1 MGARAEGR
9 RRRRGSDCD
18 QESVLIVSNALSFE
32 RMNQVRRNWRG
43 SERSREANT
52 TCLLSSLHTD
62 PSTMKYTTAF
72 ISVFLAT
79 ATALAAPSDLST
91 GAQLRL
97 KDIRTQGICPNFTVK
112 CVLGKDWRNPV
123 GNVSLSTVTEE
134 EEGMGRGGDGE
145 LMSAESLDRREA
157 FLQSRVQMQ
166 PV

>member
-1 MGARAEGR
+1 
-9 RRRRGSDCD
+9 
-18 QESVLIVSNALSFE
+18 
-32 RMNQVRRNWRG
+32 
-43 SERSREANT
+43 
-52 TCLLSSLHTD
+52 
-62 PSTMKYTTAF
+62 MKYTTAF

-134 EEGMGRGGDGE
+134 EEGRGRGRGWRADE
-145 LMSAESLDRREA
+145 CRESRSERSLSAESGSDA
-157 FLQSRVQMQ
+157 TSVT
-166 PV
+166 